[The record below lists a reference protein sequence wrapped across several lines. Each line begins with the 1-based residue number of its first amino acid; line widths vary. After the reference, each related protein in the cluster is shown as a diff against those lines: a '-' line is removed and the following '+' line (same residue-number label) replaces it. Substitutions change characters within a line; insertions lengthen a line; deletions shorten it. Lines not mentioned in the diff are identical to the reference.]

1 MGLEAVPRPP
11 FQPGQAAMH
20 DNARRRMTLTTLIVA
35 SLIAAILHIGAEIF
49 LPLAFAVVITFAL
62 SPVVT
67 FLRNRGLPNLVAVL
81 GAVTVTFVAIGLF
94 MLVVAAQVGTLARDL
109 PTFQANIV
117 TKLDSV
123 QDSGDGTGAIA
134 RLTRMITEIGDRIN
148 AGLPEDPDAE
158 TPQPV
163 QVKMMSDRNAF
174 EVLRDLVLPLIGPV
188 ATAGLVIVVVIF
200 MLLERDELRDRLI
213 RLVGTNDIHKSTQVM
228 EDAGSR
234 VARYLLMQLLVNV
247 IYAVPIGLG
256 LWVIGVPN
264 AVLWGMLTLVL
275 RFVPYVGSIMAAV
288 FPLFLAI
295 AASPDWS
302 MLLWT
307 GALFL
312 VIELITSN
320 IIEPWLYGSGTGVS
334 PLAIIVSAIFW
345 TWIWGPMGLVLST
358 PLTVCLVVLGRHI
371 PQFEV
376 FNILFGDEPV
386 LAPHSR
392 LYQRLLV
399 GDVVESTF
407 RAEEALEEQYL
418 SDYHRD
424 VGIPALLLAQS
435 DYERGIVDK
444 DQELRMAAAAMRFL
458 DELDAVVVEE
468 LEEASAMEQAA
479 DRADRPTTNGGSQ
492 GRGHTL
498 VSIGG
503 QSELDDVAARMLAQA
518 ARAEGAEVTSLVHV
532 DLAPSRFSAVTS
544 VGAGCVVLNFLDSKP
559 PRVALLHIRR
569 IKRAAPK
576 MRVGVV
582 IWQAS
587 PDMDDADMGA
597 EARGIGADFC
607 VGRMEDALREAFSD
621 ADPVPLPEPL
631 RSPVRKRARIR
642 AAL

>member
-11 FQPGQAAMH
+11 YQPGQAALH
-20 DNARRRMTLTTLIVA
+20 DHARRRRTLTTLA
-35 SLIAAILHIGAEIF
+35 ATALIAAILHIGSEIF
-49 LPLAFAVVITFAL
+49 LPLAFAVVIAFAL

-67 FLRNRGLPNLVAVL
+67 FLRNRGLPNLLAVL
-81 GAVTVTFVAIGLF
+81 GAVTVAFVAIGLF

-109 PTFQANIV
+109 PMFQDNIV
-117 TKLDSV
+117 TKLDGIR
-123 QDSGDGTGAIA
+123 DSGDGTGVIP
-134 RLTRMITEIGDRIN
+134 RVTRMVTEIGERMTV
-148 AGLPEDPDAE
+148 ALPENGAAPP
-158 TPQPV
+158 PQPV
-163 QVKMMSDRNAF
+163 QVQVLSDRNAF
-174 EVLRDLVLPLIGPV
+174 EVVRDLVVPLIGPV
-188 ATAGLVIVVVIF
+188 ATAGLVIVVVVF
-200 MLLERDELRDRLI
+200 MLLERDELRDRFI

-234 VARYLLMQLLVNV
+234 VARYLLIQLLVNV
-247 IYAVPIGLG
+247 IYAVPIGVG
-256 LWVIGVPN
+256 LWLIGVPN
-264 AVLWGMLTLVL
+264 AALWGMLTLVL
-275 RFVPYVGSIMAAV
+275 RFVPYIGSIMAAA
-288 FPLFLAI
+288 FPLFLSF

-307 GALFL
+307 AALFIL
-312 VIELITSN
+312 VELITSN
-320 IIEPWLYGSGTGVS
+320 VIEPWLYGSRTGVS

-407 RAEEALEEQYL
+407 RAEEALEEQFIA
-418 SDYHRD
+418 DYHRD

-435 DYERGIVDK
+435 DYERGIVAR

-458 DELDAVVVEE
+458 DELDAVVDEE
-468 LEEASAMEQAA
+468 LEEARAIAA
-479 DRADRPTTNGGSQ
+479 DDHPGPSAAAALAGA
-492 GRGHTL
+492 GRRL

-503 QSELDDVAARMLAQA
+503 QSELDDVAARMLAQS
-518 ARAEGAEVTSLVHV
+518 ARAEGAEAVALAHA
-532 DLAPSRFSAVTS
+532 DLAPSRFAAVTAS
-544 VGAGCVVLNFLDSKP
+544 GAGCAILNFLESSP

-569 IKRAAPK
+569 IKRAAPG

-582 IWQAS
+582 IWQTGPAGAS
-587 PDMDDADMGA
+587 RDMAQ
-597 EARGIGADFC
+597 EAAGIGADFC
-607 VGRMEDALREAFSD
+607 VGSLEEALREAF
-621 ADPVPLPEPL
+621 ADTAPVALPEPL
-631 RSPVRKRARIR
+631 RSPARR
-642 AAL
+642 RMRLA